1 MTEEHSAGIIAARM
15 EPMMPNEDVDAR
27 EEALQYAARLQGLTL
42 VRTGDRFDLVDFKL
56 RGASLDQVAS
66 YLGAD
71 GDDDER
77 RPDDNRRTD
86 LRALLKAERAMLTEL
101 ENEKRRASEQRPAS
115 TSTADALAEIRRRIA
130 EISQERG
137 TKTPG
142 GRTRY
147 P

>member
-1 MTEEHSAGIIAARM
+1 
-15 EPMMPNEDVDAR
+15 MPNEEVDAR

-71 GDDDER
+71 GDDDDR
-77 RPDDNRRTD
+77 RQDDNRRTD
-86 LRALLKAERAMLTEL
+86 LRALLKAERAMLNEL
-101 ENEKRRASEQRPAS
+101 ESEKRQASEQRTER

-137 TKTPG
+137 MKTPG